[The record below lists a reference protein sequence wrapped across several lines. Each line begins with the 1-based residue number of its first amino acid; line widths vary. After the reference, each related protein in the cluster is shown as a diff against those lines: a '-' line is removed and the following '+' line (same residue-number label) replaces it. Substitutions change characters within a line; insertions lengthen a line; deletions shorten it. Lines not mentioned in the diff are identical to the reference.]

1 MPILWL
7 DVELVQQRRKRH
19 TRVRTIRI
27 NLPAF
32 SALRLGI
39 VERLKHRP
47 GPVIR
52 RFCVRCSYGRGL
64 KYKPFTRYRGQLLN
78 REDPFH
84 GGAFAACAHNFCA
97 DLAAEQCVDG
107 VDNDRLARARLTRE
121 HVEQA
126 VQAQVERIDDSEIF
140 DT

>member
-1 MPILWL
+1 MSTSQLATWCS
-7 DVELVQQRRKRH
+7 VCCV
-19 TRVRTIRI
+19 TVRPLIR
-27 NLPAF
+27 A
-32 SALRLGI
+32 I
-39 VERLKHRP
+39 V
-47 GPVIR
+47 R
-52 RFCVRCSYGRGL
+52 RFCGRCSYGRGL
-64 KYKPFTRYRGQLLN
+64 KYKPFTRYRRQLLN

-84 GGAFAACAHNFCA
+84 SCAFAACAHNFCA

-126 VQAQVERIDDSEIF
+126 VQSQVEGIDDSEIF